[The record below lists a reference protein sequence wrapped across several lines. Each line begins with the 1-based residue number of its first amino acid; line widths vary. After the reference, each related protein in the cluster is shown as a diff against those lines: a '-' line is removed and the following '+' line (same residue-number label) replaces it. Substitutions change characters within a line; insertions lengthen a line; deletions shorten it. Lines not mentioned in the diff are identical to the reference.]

1 MKKNGENRG
10 RKRGRKFE
18 NLRILRKCRWK
29 WRWKKM
35 ENWKKTKGHGEDEK
49 KNTNNYSNKFHIIQT
64 HYNSFYK
71 LKCREETSD
80 KKIINNLRRYFILS

>member
-1 MKKNGENRG
+1 MSMKMKMKKDG
-10 RKRGRKFE
+10 K
-18 NLRILRKCRWK
+18 L
-29 WRWKKM
+29 
-35 ENWKKTKGHGEDEK
+35 KKTKGHGKDEK

-64 HYNSFYK
+64 HYNFFDK